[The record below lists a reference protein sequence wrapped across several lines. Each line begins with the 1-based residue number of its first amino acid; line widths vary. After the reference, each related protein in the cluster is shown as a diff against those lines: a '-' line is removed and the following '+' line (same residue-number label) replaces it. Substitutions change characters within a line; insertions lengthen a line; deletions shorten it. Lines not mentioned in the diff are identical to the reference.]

1 MSGYRRRTAAAA
13 GAEVEV
19 ASRRG
24 RPDRRRGRFVVRF
37 AAASSDVER
46 LAAAFDYARGAAS
59 RRHPDPAE
67 AAAAVESAVSAL
79 VTAGDRLLEL
89 QAREPLS
96 AGRSSR

>member
-1 MSGYRRRTAAAA
+1 MSGYRRRAAALS

-19 ASRRG
+19 AVRRG

-37 AAASSDVER
+37 AAAGSDVER
-46 LAAAFDYARGAAS
+46 LVAAFDYARGAAS

-67 AAAAVESAVSAL
+67 ASRVVESVASAL

-96 AGRSSR
+96 AGRSQR